1 MKLYYKIFHQ
11 TMCKRVCVRYIV
23 VLRRKFKVFG
33 PWPIDRGIASDLAIN
48 NEESVESSI
57 LLFGEPRYLHG
68 I

>member
-1 MKLYYKIFHQ
+1 
-11 TMCKRVCVRYIV
+11 MCKRVCVRYIV

-33 PWPIDRGIASDLAIN
+33 PWPIERGIASDLATN
-48 NEESVESSI
+48 NEESVESSV